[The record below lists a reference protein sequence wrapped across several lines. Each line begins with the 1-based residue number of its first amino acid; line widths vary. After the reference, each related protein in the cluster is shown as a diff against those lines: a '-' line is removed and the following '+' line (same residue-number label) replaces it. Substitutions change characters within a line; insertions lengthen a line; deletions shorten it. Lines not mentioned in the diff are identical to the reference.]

1 MDRALLALRAIVD
14 ALLDLALPQACLG
27 CGSPRCWLCPRC
39 AAPLRGLG
47 HEVRPTPAPA
57 GLPRVFAVAGYE
69 SVVRTLVVAHKE
81 HGRLELARPLGRALA
96 EAVRAAL
103 SATAARDRPL
113 LVPIPSRW
121 ATVRSRGHDP
131 LLRMTKVAG
140 SGRALSVA
148 RLLRHSRRVD
158 DQAGLSAAERGANL
172 AGALEVRGRFRG
184 ALAGCRVVLVDDVVT
199 TGATLA
205 EAARA
210 LRAEGVDVL
219 AAAVVAATARRAA

>member
-1 MDRALLALRAIVD
+1 MDRALLALRALVD
-14 ALLDLALPQACLG
+14 AVLDLALPQACLG

-39 AAPLRGLG
+39 AAPLRAPG
-47 HEVRPTPAPA
+47 HEVRPSPAPA

-81 HGRLELARPLGRALA
+81 HGRLELARPLGGALA

-140 SGRALSVA
+140 GGALSVA

-158 DQAGLSAAERGANL
+158 DQAGLSATERGANL
-172 AGALEVRGRFRG
+172 AGALAVRGRFRG
-184 ALAGCRVVLVDDVVT
+184 ALAGRRVVLVDDIVT